1 MITIQQF
8 VAICWVIFL
17 LYWFISAWTV
27 KSIQETRGWLR
38 GSWHSIFYLLIGSLL
53 MVNFRFLSRLG
64 VPTETFAMILF
75 QHTSLQNVAVVIL
88 LIVGLIVAILARR
101 TLAGNWSGAVALKED
116 HKLITTGLYKYV
128 RHPIYTGMLLMIIG
142 TALSLGTLG
151 AMIGFLIILLGVLL
165 KLNEEEALMTEHFAQ
180 EYKSYKKRTKT
191 LIPFIW

>member
-1 MITIQQF
+1 MINIQQI
-8 VAICWVIFL
+8 VAICWGIFL

-38 GSWHSIFYLLIGSLL
+38 GSWHSIFYLIGSLL

-64 VPTETFAMILF
+64 VPTGTFAKILF
-75 QHTSLQNVAVVIL
+75 QHTSLQNVTVVIL
-88 LIVGLIVAILARR
+88 LIAGLIVAILARR

-116 HKLITTGLYKYV
+116 HKLITTGLYQYV

-165 KLNEEEALMTEHFAQ
+165 KLNEEEALMTEYFAQ

>member
-1 MITIQQF
+1 MINIQQV
-8 VAICWVIFL
+8 VAGCWIIFL
-17 LYWFISAWTV
+17 LYWFISAQSV
-27 KSIQETRGWLR
+27 KSIQETRGWLG
-38 GSWHSIFYLLIGSLL
+38 GSWHSIFYLIGSLL
-53 MVNFRFLSRLG
+53 MVNFRFLNRLG

-75 QHTSLQNVAVVIL
+75 QHTSIQYVAVVIL

-116 HKLITTGLYKYV
+116 HKLITTGLYQYV
-128 RHPIYTGMLLMIIG
+128 RHPIYTGMLLMILG

-151 AMIGFLIILLGVLL
+151 AMIGFLSILLGVLL